1 MAIMIFK
8 GAVAPQTA
16 LSLIK
21 QQFPS
26 TGLSVELVDE
36 AHKLMNG
43 SEAHLLVFEKYFY
56 RVKNRVSLSLM
67 ITHEN
72 GMTEIYAVGSGA
84 GQGAIFNFGWGS
96 EESLVSS
103 FASMIV
109 NHGFTKIA

>member
-1 MAIMIFK
+1 MAIMIFR
-8 GAVAPQTA
+8 GDVSPQTA
-16 LSLIK
+16 VSQIK

-72 GMTEIYAVGSGA
+72 GVTDIHAIGSGA

-109 NHGFTKIA
+109 DLGFNRIA